1 MAGHGAVLENGLG
14 EKGWSVHSAFQTVIS
29 HDSLGGRDLVEGEFH
44 VMELHVGDASF
55 GQERQPLEDG
65 EIRTSGASKW
75 IAAGAKIPN
84 ASTKCIETSFVGNE

>member
-1 MAGHGAVLENGLG
+1 
-14 EKGWSVHSAFQTVIS
+14 VIP

-55 GQERQPLEDG
+55 GQERESLEDG

-75 IAAGAKIPN
+75 IAARAKIPN
-84 ASTKCIETSFVGNE
+84 ASTEATGAEFIC